1 MKLAFPFLFFF
12 YFLSRDFEL
21 SKCIK
26 CSVYPEKS
34 FVTLHIELP
43 REPQFFLV
51 SINDALLCIKGLFHM
66 IHTCFGLF
74 RNTHLAEFR
83 RNHWARKDRRTYA
96 FMIIMIFFPFPAS
109 TFLAKKSLLLSKI
122 GGEDLLY
129 NPTLQVM
136 TMMILM

>member
-1 MKLAFPFLFFF
+1 
-12 YFLSRDFEL
+12 
-21 SKCIK
+21 
-26 CSVYPEKS
+26 
-34 FVTLHIELP
+34 
-43 REPQFFLV
+43 
-51 SINDALLCIKGLFHM
+51 M